1 MALPFLPHEHIRH
14 MFQQLKDLATTPVL
28 QSLVNYIN
36 DTWINSTVWS
46 PENWSVFKKSVRTN
60 NDVEGWHHRLNRHAR
75 RASLPVYLLI
85 HLLHQESRL
94 VSMQVRLVSENKL
107 KRQQQRKY
115 KDLQAKIF
123 KYWDDFI
130 AGEMTSKQLLYACAY
145 VNGPC

>member
-1 MALPFLPHEHIRH
+1 MALPFLPHEYIRH

-60 NDVEGWHHRLNRHAR
+60 NDVEGWHHRLNNNAR

-94 VSMQVRLVSENKL
+94 VSMQVHLVSENKL

-115 KDLQAKIF
+115 KDLQAKIV
-123 KYWDDFI
+123 KYWDDFV
-130 AGEMTSKQLLYACAY
+130 AGEMTSKQLLHACAY